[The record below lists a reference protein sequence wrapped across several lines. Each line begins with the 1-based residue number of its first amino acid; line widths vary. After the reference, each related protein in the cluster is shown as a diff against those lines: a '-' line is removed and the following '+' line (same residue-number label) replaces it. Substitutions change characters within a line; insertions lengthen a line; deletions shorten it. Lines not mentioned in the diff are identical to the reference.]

1 MSESADVTKLTGATR
16 IAVIG
21 ILTAFAVVHLIG
33 ALLLQRSSPAN
44 TDASFKAA
52 QYQD

>member
-1 MSESADVTKLTGATR
+1 MREPSDTKLTGATR

-21 ILTAFAVVHLIG
+21 ILSAFAIAHLIG

-44 TDASFKAA
+44 ADVSFQAA
-52 QYQD
+52 QHQD